1 MSIQEVIT
9 ILQNKLTGLQNARS
23 AFIGSGNLEPLNQ
36 IDLDIIEVT
45 STLAKIQSLQ

>member
-1 MSIQEVIT
+1 MSIDEIIT
-9 ILQNKLTGLQNARS
+9 VLQNKLTGLQNARS

-45 STLAKIQSLQ
+45 ATLEKLKTL